1 MPSKPFV
8 VRSRSVL
15 VGITDSQFV
24 GFATA
29 VSANVKW
36 IAAAL
41 SDTTVAAV
49 IRLEGTQ
56 GNLRFMRMANT
67 EAKQFELTVDIC
79 WKKNYSQTGR
89 HTIFRSPPT
98 KMFLSPAPSATSK
111 QSDQP
116 GFGKSHPRLLKS
128 NQ

>member
-67 EAKQFELTVDIC
+67 EAKQFELTVDI
-79 WKKNYSQTGR
+79 WLEEELQPNWPSHNLPFTAYENVSISRAISYFQTIR
-89 HTIFRSPPT
+89 
-98 KMFLSPAPSATSK
+98 PA
-111 QSDQP
+111 
-116 GFGKSHPRLLKS
+116 GFW
-128 NQ
+128 